1 MRVVVS
7 DSVALGLLVVV
18 SVVVPCQTTGRC
30 CELGHWCRSVLQVE
44 LRQVLQ
50 VVLLRQ
56 RS

>member
-18 SVVVPCQTTGRC
+18 SVVVPCQTTDRC
-30 CELGHWCRSVLQVE
+30 CELGHSCRSVLQVE